1 MSRALPLTQRQAQ
14 TLLRAA
20 EAEKGIIEVKVGD
33 KVFRLIPTSLAQKE
47 RPIDAEEEIRL

>member
-33 KVFRLIPTSLAQKE
+33 RVFRLIPTSLAQKE
-47 RPIDAEEEIRL
+47 RPIDDEEEIRL

>member
-33 KVFRLIPTSLAQKE
+33 KVFRIIPASLAQKE
-47 RPIDAEEEIRL
+47 RPIDDEEDFRL